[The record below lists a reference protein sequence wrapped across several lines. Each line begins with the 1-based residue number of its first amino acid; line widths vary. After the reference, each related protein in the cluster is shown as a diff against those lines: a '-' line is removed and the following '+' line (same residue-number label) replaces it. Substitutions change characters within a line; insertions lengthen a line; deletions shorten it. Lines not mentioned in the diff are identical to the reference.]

1 MRTHLAVSL
10 GAGALALSGA
20 AATVY
25 GLTAAPA
32 SHPSQTTSSTNLAI
46 QAAAQDSTV
55 TPLATITRAKVIA
68 NAKTWHP
75 HTAQRVPYSQ
85 SRTHNGYRTDCS
97 GYASMAL
104 ALGKPGLNTVG
115 LAGSSVTTRIKM
127 SALKQGDLII
137 DATGT
142 SNTRH
147 VVIFEKW
154 ANSAH
159 SSYWEYEQRG
169 SYGTDHR
176 TRTYGL
182 ASGSQYHAYHP
193 KKLV

>member
-1 MRTHLAVSL
+1 MRTHLAVRV

-20 AATVY
+20 AAAVY

-32 SHPSQTTSSTNLAI
+32 SHPSQTSSTNIAV
-46 QAAAQDSTV
+46 QAAAQDKAV
-55 TPLATITRAKVIA
+55 TPLATISRAKVIA

-75 HTAQRVPYSQ
+75 HTSSRVPYSQ
-85 SRTHNGYRTDCS
+85 SKTHGGYRTDCS

-115 LAGSSVTTRIKM
+115 LAKSSVTTRIKM
-127 SALKQGDLII
+127 SQLKQGDLVI

-142 SNTRH
+142 SSTRH

-169 SYGTDHR
+169 GYGTDHR

-182 ASGSQYHAYHP
+182 SSGSQYHAYHP

>member
-1 MRTHLAVSL
+1 MRRYLAVRL

-20 AATVY
+20 AAAVY
-25 GLTAAPA
+25 GFTAPSSHGSAP
-32 SHPSQTTSSTNLAI
+32 SGTTNLVMP
-46 QAAAQDSTV
+46 AAAQAKAAAKIS
-55 TPLATITRAKVIA
+55 RAQVIA

-85 SRTHNGYRTDCS
+85 AKTHNGYRTDCS

-115 LAGSSVTTRIKM
+115 LAKSSVTTRISM
-127 SALKQGDLII
+127 SQLKQGDLII
-137 DATGT
+137 DATGN

-154 ANSAH
+154 ANTAH
-159 SSYWEYEQRG
+159 TSYWEYEQRG

-182 ASGSQYHAYHP
+182 AKGSEYHAYRP
-193 KKLV
+193 KKIA

>member
-20 AATVY
+20 AATIY
-25 GLTAAPA
+25 GLIAAPS
-32 SHPSQTTSSTNLAI
+32 SHPSQTASSTNLAI
-46 QAAAQDSTV
+46 QAAAQDNAV
-55 TPLATITRAKVIA
+55 TPLATISRAKVIA

-75 HTAQRVPYSQ
+75 HTSQRVPYSQ
-85 SRTHNGYRTDCS
+85 SKTHNGYRTDCS
-97 GYASMAL
+97 GYASMSL

-115 LAGSSVTTRIKM
+115 LANSSVTTRIKM
-127 SALKQGDLII
+127 SQLKQGDLII

-182 ASGSQYHAYHP
+182 ASGSEYHAYHP

>member
-1 MRTHLAVSL
+1 MRTHLAVRV
-10 GAGALALSGA
+10 GAGVLALSGA
-20 AATVY
+20 AAAVY
-25 GLTAAPA
+25 GPTAAPA
-32 SHPSQTTSSTNLAI
+32 SHPSQTSSTNLAV
-46 QAAAQDSTV
+46 QAAAQAPV
-55 TPLATITRAKVIA
+55 TTLATITRAKVIA

-75 HTAQRVPYSQ
+75 HTSSRVPYSQ
-85 SRTHNGYRTDCS
+85 SKTHGGYRTDCS

-115 LAGSSVTTRIKM
+115 LAKSSVTTRIKM
-127 SALKQGDLII
+127 SQLKQGDLVI

-142 SNTRH
+142 SSTRH

-154 ANSAH
+154 ANSKHTA
-159 SSYWEYEQRG
+159 YWEYEQRG

>member
-1 MRTHLAVSL
+1 MRRYLAVRV

-20 AATVY
+20 AAAVY
-25 GLTAAPA
+25 GLTVPS
-32 SHPSQTTSSTNLAI
+32 SHSSSPGTTNLAV
-46 QAAAQDSTV
+46 QAAAQGGTV
-55 TPLATITRAKVIA
+55 KAAATITRAKVIA

-85 SRTHNGYRTDCS
+85 AKTHNGYRTDCS

-104 ALGKPGLNTVG
+104 QLGKPGLNTVG
-115 LAGSSVTTRIKM
+115 LAKSSVTTRISM
-127 SALKQGDLII
+127 SALRQGDLVI

-159 SSYWEYEQRG
+159 TSYWEYEQRG

-176 TRTYGL
+176 TRNYGL
-182 ASGSQYHAYHP
+182 TSGSQYHAYRP
-193 KKLV
+193 KKIA

>member
-1 MRTHLAVSL
+1 MRTHLAVRV

-20 AATVY
+20 AAAVY

-32 SHPSQTTSSTNLAI
+32 SHSSRTSPTNLAV
-46 QAAAQDSTV
+46 QAAAQAPV
-55 TPLATITRAKVIA
+55 TTLATISRAKVIA

-75 HTAQRVPYSQ
+75 HTSSRVPYSQ
-85 SRTHNGYRTDCS
+85 SKTHGGYRTDCS

-115 LAGSSVTTRIKM
+115 LAKSSVTTKIKM
-127 SALKQGDLII
+127 SQLKQGDLII

-154 ANSAH
+154 ANSKH
-159 SSYWEYEQRG
+159 TSYWEYEQRG